1 MKNKQVTVL
10 VPAHNEANGIG
21 QTLKTL
27 LPQLTPQDRIIVVAD
42 NCTDETA
49 AIASKFGVTVLERH
63 NSERL
68 GKGYALDYGL
78 QFIQADPPD
87 VVVIVDA
94 DCHIEP
100 GSLHKI
106 THLAH
111 ISGQPVQATYLM
123 NQPDHPNL
131 KDKISMFALQVKN
144 LVRLKGLK
152 RLQYH
157 CLLTGSGMAFPW
169 SAIKEV
175 SLAGSKT
182 TDDMQLTVDLALAG
196 YSPIFCQDA
205 LVIGRLMKNKDAQS
219 QKMRWEHG
227 HIEMI
232 FVEVPRLLRAFFRQG
247 RFELLVLALDI
258 LIPPLSL
265 LVIIWLGETIMTFAA
280 MAMGISSLPAIITA
294 IAGGFILA
302 AVLLSWWQYGRS
314 HLSFISLRGIPFY
327 ILSKIP
333 IYLKFLFQPQKRWL
347 QTERDLTLLS
357 TEKTTPRC

>member
-1 MKNKQVTVL
+1 MNNKQVTIL
-10 VPAHNEANGIG
+10 IPAHNEASGISS
-21 QTLKTL
+21 TLTTL
-27 LPQLTPQDRIIVVAD
+27 LPQLTSPDRIVIVAD

-49 AIASKFGVTVLERH
+49 AIARNFGVTVLERQ
-63 NSERL
+63 EPEQL

-87 VVVIVDA
+87 IVVILDA

-100 GSLHKI
+100 GTIEKI
-106 THLAH
+106 TRLAH
-111 ISGQPVQATYLM
+111 TSGKPVQATYLM
-123 NQPDHPNL
+123 DQPDHPSL

-144 LVRLKGLK
+144 LVRLQGLR

-169 SAIKEV
+169 SVIRKV

-205 LVIGRLMKNKDAQS
+205 LVTGRLMKNKDAQS
-219 QKMRWEHG
+219 QRMRWEHG
-227 HIEMI
+227 HMEMI
-232 FVEVPRLLRAFFRQG
+232 LVAVPQLFKEFLKQG

-265 LVIIWLGETIMTFAA
+265 LVIIWLLETIIAFAA
-280 MAMGISSLPAIITA
+280 MAIGISSLPAIITA
-294 IAGGFILA
+294 ITGGLIIS

-314 HLSFISLRGIPFY
+314 HLSLISLRAIPFY
-327 ILSKIP
+327 VLSKIP
-333 IYLKFLFQPQKRWL
+333 IYLKFLVQPRSRWL
-347 QTERDLTLLS
+347 RTERDLNDAPYEQNQL
-357 TEKTTPRC
+357 